1 MTRQAII
8 ERTLR
13 AINQLPEEKAEEI
26 STFAEFIIKQYEEH
40 QLTKG
45 IQKMAAQ
52 SFAFDFLNQEE
63 ELYTEADL
71 KEVYDGQK

>member
-1 MTRQAII
+1 MTRQTII

-40 QLTKG
+40 QLTQG
-45 IQKMAAQ
+45 IQKMTAQ
-52 SFAFDFLNQEE
+52 SSAFDFVSQEE
-63 ELYTEADL
+63 DLYTEADL
-71 KEVYDGQK
+71 KEVYNGQK